1 MDGGMEE
8 VVECQPH
15 KHGLQVQIPVLPK
28 IREREKERKWH
39 PLLKMSK

>member
-15 KHGLQVQIPVLPK
+15 KHEAPSSNPSITKNKGK
-28 IREREKERKWH
+28 GKRK
-39 PLLKMSK
+39 KMASTLENE